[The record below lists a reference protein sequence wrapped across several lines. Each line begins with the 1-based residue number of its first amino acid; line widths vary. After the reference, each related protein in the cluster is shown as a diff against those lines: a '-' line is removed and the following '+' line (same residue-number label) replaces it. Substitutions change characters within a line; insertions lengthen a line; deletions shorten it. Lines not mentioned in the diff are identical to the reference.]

1 MRDRGRIG
9 DKGHTRDG
17 GLLKVYNK
25 DLNNFYKIIL
35 LYLYSISMNNN

>member
-25 DLNNFYKIIL
+25 DLNKFLYDYSTIFVFYI
-35 LYLYSISMNNN
+35 YE